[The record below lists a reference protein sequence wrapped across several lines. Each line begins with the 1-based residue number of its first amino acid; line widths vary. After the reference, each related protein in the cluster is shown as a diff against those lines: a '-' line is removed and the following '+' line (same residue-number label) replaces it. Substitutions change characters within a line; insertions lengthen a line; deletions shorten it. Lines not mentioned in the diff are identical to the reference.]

1 MSTQTM
7 SHKSG
12 RKKKLEAKAAK
23 QAKAD
28 GAFSAANADR
38 HELYQ
43 LSVQNVEAEI
53 DFIDETFEQIR
64 GRKGVLLRE
73 DFCGTGN
80 TSTEWVRRRESNRA
94 VGLDIDQPT
103 LDWEPSTTSAS

>member
-1 MSTQTM
+1 M
-7 SHKSG
+7 SHKSS
-12 RKKKLEAKAAK
+12 RTKKLEEKAAK
-23 QAKAD
+23 KAQAS
-28 GAFSAANADR
+28 GAFTAATTSK

-64 GRKGVLLRE
+64 GREAVSLRE

-80 TSTEWVRRRESNRA
+80 TSTEWVRRRSANTA
-94 VGLDIDQPT
+94 IGLDIDQPT
-103 LDWEPSTTSAS
+103 LD